1 MQFWFEIKCWWSR
14 LSCHNSVTLFKSNL
28 TLRKLSHLNS
38 NIISSCSIDQ
48 WVDPLRRRRGLRR
61 DRRRR
66 HQPRHG
72 GRGRERGG
80 QGHGRHRV
88 RHVRPGGP
96 HLEWWEPLIGNLI
109 IWILSLIWFILNFEK
124 NIFKSAN
131 LPSVNKHL
139 NCLLFR

>member
-1 MQFWFEIKCWWSR
+1 VW
-14 LSCHNSVTLFKSNL
+14 
-28 TLRKLSHLNS
+28 HL
-38 NIISSCSIDQ
+38 
-48 WVDPLRRRRGLRR
+48 
-61 DRRRR
+61 
-66 HQPRHG
+66 
-72 GRGRERGG
+72 
-80 QGHGRHRV
+80 
-88 RHVRPGGP
+88 RPGGP